1 MTKQRGQIRAAA
13 HRPHEPLSA
22 EAAHEVLGRAEQ
34 LVSALR
40 TLIREGNGMRND
52 MEHTLKRARED
63 AASGLEKHMNREVQA
78 GIKQLSEKL
87 ERYNNELQASIN
99 TLFAEIEK
107 GRDDFNAT
115 ADASRDRISG
125 GLMALAGIKDPD
137 EAMALIAKTFTT
149 YVLSDLRAA
158 SEDRPIRPSA
168 LLEYVLQAK
177 GGHAPVPN
185 LDRST

>member
-1 MTKQRGQIRAAA
+1 MPKQRGQVRPAA

-22 EAAHEVLGRAEQ
+22 DSAGEVLGRAEH
-34 LVSALR
+34 LISALR
-40 TLIREGNGMRND
+40 NLLREGNGMRND
-52 MEHTLKRARED
+52 IEHTLKRAREE
-63 AASGLEKHMNREVQA
+63 AATGLEKHMNSEVQA

-87 ERYNNELQASIN
+87 ERYNHELQASIN

-115 ADASRDRISG
+115 ADASRDRISD

-137 EAMALIAKTFTT
+137 DAMALIAKTFTA

-158 SEDRPIRPSA
+158 SEDRPIRPSV

-177 GGHAPVPN
+177 GGHTPVPD
-185 LDRST
+185 LGRST